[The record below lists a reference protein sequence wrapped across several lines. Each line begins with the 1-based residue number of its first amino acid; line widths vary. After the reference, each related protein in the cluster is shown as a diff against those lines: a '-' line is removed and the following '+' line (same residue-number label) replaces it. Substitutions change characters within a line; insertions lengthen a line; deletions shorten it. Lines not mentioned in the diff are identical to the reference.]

1 MNNVEDTEAPPE
13 EERSSIVENLGQ
25 PPENEN
31 PTTEKIAPE
40 QSNIIFY
47 CFMNYTLN
55 RSIFL
60 HCIFIS
66 KSIPK
71 IFCILYYNSLN
82 YPGYKLIITSINI
95 NLQKCQNHNS

>member
-31 PTTEKIAPE
+31 TTTEKITPE
-40 QSNIIFY
+40 QSDIIY

-60 HCIFIS
+60 A
-66 KSIPK
+66 
-71 IFCILYYNSLN
+71 LYIYF
-82 YPGYKLIITSINI
+82 LIDTQDFLLTLLVI
-95 NLQKCQNHNS
+95 H

>member
-40 QSNIIFY
+40 QSDIIY
-47 CFMNYTLN
+47 CFMNHMY
-55 RSIFL
+55 F
-60 HCIFIS
+60 
-66 KSIPK
+66 KSG
-71 IFCILYYNSLN
+71 LL
-82 YPGYKLIITSINI
+82 
-95 NLQKCQNHNS
+95 